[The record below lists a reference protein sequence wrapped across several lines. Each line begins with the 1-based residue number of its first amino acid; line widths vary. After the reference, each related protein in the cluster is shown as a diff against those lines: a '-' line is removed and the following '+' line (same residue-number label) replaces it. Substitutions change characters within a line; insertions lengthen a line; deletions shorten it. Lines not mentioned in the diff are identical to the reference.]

1 MNSYEPTEI
10 TPGETLEWRKALAGY
25 SPADGWALTYYFR
38 APAGPGFDATA
49 TAEGSSWKVTAQA
62 PAGLTR
68 GRIDWQA
75 WVKKG
80 SDERLVAEG
89 TATVGVSLKTPQA
102 DTPVDN
108 RTQAE
113 RDLEAVRAALVP
125 PTSAA
130 VQEYEIGGVGTNRR
144 IRYFDKSALLALET
158 SLAQRVN
165 GERRAAARR
174 RGAPYF
180 KTIYP
185 R

>member
-10 TPGETLEWRKALAGY
+10 TPGETVEWSKAFPDY
-25 SPADGWALTYYFR
+25 NPADGWALTYYFR
-38 APAGPGFDATA
+38 NSSGTGFDAPA
-49 TAEGSSWKVTAQA
+49 TVDGGSWNVSVVVPGTVAA
-62 PAGLTR
+62 
-68 GRIDWQA
+68 GRIDWEA
-75 WVKKG
+75 WAKKG
-80 SDERLVAEG
+80 SDERLADAGSAAVRK
-89 TATVGVSLKTPQA
+89 SLKSLAA
-102 DTPVDN
+102 DDAVDN

-113 RDLEAVRAALVP
+113 RDLDAIRAALMP
-125 PTSAA
+125 ATSAG

-144 IRYFDKSALLALET
+144 ISYFDKSALLALET

-165 GERRAAARR
+165 SERRAAAQR